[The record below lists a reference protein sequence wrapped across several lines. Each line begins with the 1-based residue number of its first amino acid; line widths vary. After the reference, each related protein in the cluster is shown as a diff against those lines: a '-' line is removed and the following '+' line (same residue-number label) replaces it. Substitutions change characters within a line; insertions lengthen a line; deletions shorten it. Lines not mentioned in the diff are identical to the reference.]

1 MYDAQVG
8 EYDSHAHD
16 VLFGMAFPFVKC
28 GKRMLDIGI
37 GTGLASIHFTEIG
50 LQVYGLDHST
60 EMLETCRAK
69 SFALELGKFDVVR
82 EAIPYPD
89 RFFDHVVCCGLF
101 HFVRDLS
108 GPLAE
113 VARVLKEGGVFAFT
127 YAPGDFH
134 DDCLEEPT
142 GWGIPIFRHSTSYL
156 EKLLKRGGLEQLKE
170 QRLLMKGANKIS
182 YDHLFSAL
190 ICRKV

>member
-16 VLFGMAFPFVKC
+16 VLFGMAFPYVRS
-28 GKRMLDIGI
+28 GERLLDIGI
-37 GTGLASIHFTEIG
+37 GTGLASIHFAEIG
-50 LQVYGLDHST
+50 LQIHGLDCSS
-60 EMLETCRAK
+60 EMLDACRAK
-69 SFALELGKFDVVR
+69 AFALELGKLDVVR

-108 GPLAE
+108 GPLVE
-113 VARVLKEGGVFAFT
+113 LARVLKEGGVFAFT
-127 YAPGDFH
+127 YAPGDFQ

-156 EKLLKRGGLEQLKE
+156 KKLLKRGGLELVKE
-170 QRLLMKGANKIS
+170 QRLLMKGVDKTA
-182 YDHLFSAL
+182 YDHIFSVL